1 MQGNCCFLPS
11 RCESFWFQEESSGQ
25 RILLWLSS
33 IQQTIFSCGH
43 GFCLYL
49 LKLAPF
55 FCTSILLETGCS
67 FSVHLY
73 LLKLAAL
80 FLYICTSWN
89 WLLLFCTSVLV
100 ATGCIFSVHLYSL
113 QLAALFLY
121 VCTSWNWL
129 FSPGLVANISDVSVP
144 LEVTDD
150 LNSMVFYL
158 CFCAQSDRG
167 AGTVMGEQYD
177 VGWCSLQCV
186 WGVVVLGVVVLGHQG
201 LAGIHVVADHVVCE
215 KTAGRDQSHWW
226 VIYVEQEQAQPKD
239 GTLWDTRFHWHECNL
254 EPLMKLPVFTAS
266 EKVFD
271 PSVDSSRYAILWEFM
286 DQKAVAHFIKCL
298 REVHD

>member
-1 MQGNCCFLPS
+1 MGSVCTYWNWLP
-11 RCESFWFQEESSGQ
+11 
-25 RILLWLSS
+25 
-33 IQQTIFSCGH
+33 
-43 GFCLYL
+43 
-49 LKLAPF
+49 
-55 FCTSILLETGCS
+55 

-73 LLKLAAL
+73 FLKLAAL
-80 FLYICTSWN
+80 FLYICTCWN
-89 WLLLFCTSVLV
+89 WLLFFCTSVLV
-100 ATGCIFSVHLYSL
+100 ETGCSFSVHLYFLKLAAPFLYFCTCCNWLHFFCTSVFIATGCSFSVRL
-113 QLAALFLY
+113 YFLKLAALFLY

-186 WGVVVLGVVVLGHQG
+186 WGVVVLGVVVLG
-201 LAGIHVVADHVVCE
+201 HVVCE